1 MPGREEL
8 RELKEMIRGFHRA
21 LGEIHTWPTETT
33 STTTT
38 STAASSPN
46 CGSWSTFLTKAAS
59 RDRPAVLVSINR
71 TRSALYSLA
80 RFFGDYQAV
89 KRGRV
94 GKRLARRA
102 AGRFSGRGLGRLF
115 R

>member
-1 MPGREEL
+1 M
-8 RELKEMIRGFHRA
+8 
-21 LGEIHTWPTETT
+21 
-33 STTTT
+33 
-38 STAASSPN
+38 TAATARMTN
-46 CGSWSTFLTKAAS
+46 
-59 RDRPAVLVSINR
+59 INR

-80 RFFGDYQAV
+80 RFLGDYQAV

-102 AGRFSGRGLGRLF
+102 AGRVTGRGLGRLF